1 MVLYRRWISYPQV
14 QYVDVPGYA
23 GFNEAPFT
31 WADRRS
37 LYMSLYSIEYR
48 CINNMTA
55 FLLTNN
61 SSNELEIWTK

>member
-1 MVLYRRWISYPQV
+1 MISLKIARLYPQV

-23 GFNEAPFT
+23 GFNEAPLT

-37 LYMSLYSIEYR
+37 LTMSLYFIKYL
-48 CINNMTA
+48 CINNITA

-61 SSNELEIWTK
+61 SSNELEICTK